1 MATGPT
7 LAALADVK
15 TLADVTRYHAA
26 QKPEAVATVFE
37 DRATTYG
44 VFDAHASQVANGIIA
59 AGIKPRTRVGYLGK
73 NSDIYFELLFGA
85 AKANVIVVGIN
96 WRLAPPEVEYI
107 VADAEMEMLFVE
119 QDFFGVIDQIQGSI
133 PTVKQIVAMSG
144 ARDDWPAFLAWR
156 DAQDTTDPMVP
167 IEAEDV
173 CCQMYT
179 SGTTGH
185 PKGVQMTNRGFFAL
199 RASEARA
206 GAWAEWDDDDV
217 IMVPMPVFHIGG
229 TGWGFQGFYYGGK
242 VVILEQADP
251 GEIIEA
257 IEKYRVTKVF
267 VVPAVLSLMLQHDL
281 AATADFSSVKV
292 VLYGA
297 SPIPEDVLERA
308 IKTFK
313 CPFVQ
318 LYGMTETNGTVV
330 YLPFEEHKLGTERMK
345 AAGKPFDEV
354 EIIIGDAKDNPVPT
368 GDVGEILIKTQSIMK
383 GYWNLPEASEEA
395 VRGGW
400 YHSGDAGYMDED
412 GFIYV
417 YDRVKDMIVSGG
429 ENIYPAEIES
439 ALSAHP
445 AVADIAVI
453 GIPSERWGEE
463 VKAVIVPADGEGA
476 DADAIIEFARTQIA
490 GYKVPKSIDFVDAL
504 PRNPSGK
511 LLKKELR
518 APYWEGH
525 DRQVG

>member
-1 MATGPT
+1 MALRPT
-7 LAALADVK
+7 FSEFADVE
-15 TLADVTRYHAA
+15 TLADVTRYHAVH
-26 QKPEAVATVFE
+26 KPEAVAAIFE
-37 DRATTYG
+37 GRETSYG
-44 VFDAHASQVANGIIA
+44 VLDSHASQVANGIIA
-59 AGIKPRTRVGYLGK
+59 AGVGPQARVGYLGR

-107 VADAEMEMLFVE
+107 VADAKMEMLFVE
-119 QDFFGVIDQIQGSI
+119 QEFFDVIDEIRDSI
-133 PTVKQIVAMSG
+133 PAVKQIVPMSG
-144 ARDDWPAFLAWR
+144 ARDNSPGFLTWR
-156 DAQDTTDPMVP
+156 DAQEVCDPMVQ
-167 IEAEDV
+167 IDAEDV

-199 RASEARA
+199 RASEVRA
-206 GAWAEWDDDDV
+206 GAWAEWGDDDV
-217 IMVPMPVFHIGG
+217 IIVPMPVFHIGG
-229 TGWGFQGFYYGGK
+229 TGWAFQGFYYGAK

-251 GEIIEA
+251 GEIITA
-257 IEKYRVTKVF
+257 IQTYRVTKVF
-267 VVPAVLSLMLQHDL
+267 VVPAVLAFMLENEL
-281 AATADFSSVKV
+281 AKTADFSAVKV

-308 IKTFK
+308 IKRFK

-318 LYGMTETNGTVV
+318 QYGMTETNGTVV
-330 YLPFEEHKLGTERMK
+330 YLAFEEHKLGTERMK

-354 EIIIGDAKDNPVPT
+354 EIIIGDAKDSPVPA
-368 GDVGEILIKTQSIMK
+368 GEVGEILIKAPSIMK
-383 GYWNLPEASEEA
+383 GYWNLPEASEEV

-400 YHSGDAGYMDED
+400 YHSGDAGYMDAD

-439 ALSAHP
+439 ALSKHP
-445 AVADIAVI
+445 AVGDIAVI
-453 GIPSERWGEE
+453 GVPSVRWGEE
-463 VKAVIVPADGEGA
+463 VKAVIVLANGQEAD
-476 DADAIIEFARTQIA
+476 DAAIIEFARTQIA
-490 GYKVPKSIDFVDAL
+490 GYKVPKSIDFVEAL

-518 APYWEGH
+518 APYWEGR